1 MISEENMGK
10 YDQILGS
17 LSSGLA
23 ANQDVMD
30 PAHSSTLLQALSSPV
45 SSLRQHL
52 KWLSQQGNAGHE
64 RLAGRQWG
72 RKKVGKE

>member
-1 MISEENMGK
+1 MGK

-23 ANQDVMD
+23 VNQDVMN
-30 PAHSSTLLQALSSPV
+30 PTHSSILLKALYSPV

-52 KWLSQQGNAGHE
+52 KWLSQQGNNSH
-64 RLAGRQWG
+64 
-72 RKKVGKE
+72 